1 MTCSRATNL
10 SGVDGPQSGWLVLIP
25 DSLKSPGK
33 GVSVRIVYI
42 SLAHKQTYKDFL
54 NMAV

>member
-10 SGVDGPQSGWLVLIP
+10 SGVDGPRSGWLVLIP